1 MKLTIVGGGTSGLIT
16 GLMLKKRFTDTID
29 IQVIKSDKIGVIGVG
44 EGSTEHWNMFANYMG
59 IDRFEVIKET
69 GAVFKVGV
77 KYEGWMK
84 NDFMHNVDGQIMDM
98 VHGQYRLGY
107 GTLIND
113 NRTNKDYIHK
123 NFWSDNLNHSFVPYQ
138 MNFNAAELNKY
149 LLKLCDRFNIKLIT
163 DEIKDVN
170 MNEDGSIKSLTGKIE
185 YESDFFIDST
195 GFKKLLI
202 SKLGAK
208 WQSYSDYI
216 LMNEAI
222 AFPTEDTEKYP
233 LYTHIRAMD
242 AGWTWS
248 IPVWGRWGNG
258 YTFNNNFIN
267 ADKAQEEVEKKFG
280 KKINI
285 FKNIKFESG
294 RLDKVWIKNCVAVGL
309 SASFIEPLEA
319 SAIATSI
326 QQGFLL
332 NHHLTNYNENT
343 IKVYNDK
350 VNTINQNILEFICLC
365 YLVDKNDTDFW
376 KQEFKMPD
384 TLQFKLDIWKN
395 KLPIFEHFDSKYL
408 LFNESNFIV
417 ALHGRNLLNV
427 ENIKKEYMTL
437 PESLRKNAYNN
448 IVDIMVERQEA
459 EDFDHKELISKIRQ
473 GDDGVEW
480 LKYNQIDT

>member
-170 MNEDGSIKSLTGKIE
+170 MNEDGSIKSLT
-185 YESDFFIDST
+185 
-195 GFKKLLI
+195 
-202 SKLGAK
+202 
-208 WQSYSDYI
+208 
-216 LMNEAI
+216 
-222 AFPTEDTEKYP
+222 
-233 LYTHIRAMD
+233 
-242 AGWTWS
+242 
-248 IPVWGRWGNG
+248 
-258 YTFNNNFIN
+258 
-267 ADKAQEEVEKKFG
+267 
-280 KKINI
+280 
-285 FKNIKFESG
+285 
-294 RLDKVWIKNCVAVGL
+294 
-309 SASFIEPLEA
+309 
-319 SAIATSI
+319 
-326 QQGFLL
+326 FLVL
-332 NHHLTNYNENT
+332 
-343 IKVYNDK
+343 
-350 VNTINQNILEFICLC
+350 
-365 YLVDKNDTDFW
+365 
-376 KQEFKMPD
+376 
-384 TLQFKLDIWKN
+384 
-395 KLPIFEHFDSKYL
+395 
-408 LFNESNFIV
+408 
-417 ALHGRNLLNV
+417 
-427 ENIKKEYMTL
+427 
-437 PESLRKNAYNN
+437 
-448 IVDIMVERQEA
+448 
-459 EDFDHKELISKIRQ
+459 
-473 GDDGVEW
+473 
-480 LKYNQIDT
+480 